1 MLSLGTV
8 TAANRDYHQQ
18 QIAQGLDDYYAG
30 HGEAPGQWAG
40 QMAAELGLA
49 GQIDG
54 AGHAALVDGQDA
66 GSGEALV
73 ERANGSTVLAYDL
86 TFSAPKSVSVLYAV
100 ADDETSAALVDA
112 HETAA
117 AAALAHLEREACQ
130 VRRGRG
136 GHKHQPADGF
146 LAAAYRHRMSRAQDP
161 QLHTHFVVANAA
173 RGSDGRWSGL
183 WGTPLYDHAK
193 SAGYLYQAQLRA
205 EVCERLPWVEWG
217 PVRKGAAEIEGV
229 GPEVRAPFSRRRQEI
244 VEHLAENGRDGR
256 QSAEKAALA
265 TRGAKEG
272 SVDTPSWRAEVRAR
286 AAEHGLA
293 RSELAELTGRA
304 ATQRE
309 VVDSAALTERL
320 SGPEGL
326 TERHNAFSEREALC
340 EWAAAHGQGAAVTDV
355 EAATA
360 DYLAN
365 GDVRALAAGDLHT
378 TEDLL
383 DCERQIVD
391 GATRRDGEG
400 AGELDPTSVGAS
412 LERHGRPLTAEQA
425 TALYAVAT
433 SGRGVDGVEA
443 LAGTGKTYT
452 AAALAT
458 AYRDAGYRVVGT
470 GPTGRAVRELKEQAG
485 IDESFTLT
493 RLAGELTEYGG
504 FDGRRTLVVL
514 DEAGMAGTRE
524 AATVFAH
531 AERAGVKIVAIGDSG
546 QLASVQAGGWLGALS
561 RRSESQRL
569 TEVMRQRDPA
579 ERRRLAEVHDGQPD
593 RYLLHKLGTKELELH
608 GTTTAAETHALSDWS
623 AAQAP
628 RPWGQA
634 TLVARD
640 NATRERL
647 NAGARE
653 WARADGRLGE
663 AMTAGE
669 REFCVGDRIITRR
682 NDRLYDVDNGTR
694 GTVRTVD
701 PDTRELVM
709 ESDAGGLHR
718 LPTDYLAAHTEHAYA
733 LTGHG
738 MQGGTVEWTGAVGT
752 PEDFT
757 RNWAYTALSR
767 GREPTRLYVAAELP
781 AHAQERAAE
790 RAEVAPEAPPEPGP
804 ALGRLARAMRRPD
817 DEPLALERLAADE
830 GPALPDGPV
839 TAQTVERA
847 GPDEL
852 RAELASLEA
861 RLASY
866 PEPLG
871 EQLEEVRA
879 DRTRAQGELERAE
892 TRLSELA
899 RPGEES
905 GSRWWRRRAIDP
917 RPADARAVTV
927 ERLRHEQA
935 ERDITSANAEERDL
949 APRVPERR
957 QWEAEHA
964 PLRDRAAELRHR
976 LETGRDRHVERAL
989 ERPSAEIVEALGERP
1004 RDERTRAAWDRG
1016 ARAIAGYRYEHAPT
1030 GQGPLG
1036 DERHDRAGAR
1046 DRQAAGRELERAQ
1059 HALGRGREQHGHDL
1073 GLV

>member
-1 MLSLGTV
+1 MLSIGKI

-18 QIAQGLDDYYAG
+18 QIARGRDDYYAG
-30 HGEAPGQWAG
+30 HGEAPGQWVG

-49 GQIDG
+49 GEIDG
-54 AGHAALVDGQDA
+54 AGHAALVDARGPDTDESFVKRD
-66 GSGEALV
+66 G
-73 ERANGSTVLAYDL
+73 RSTVLAFDL
-86 TFSAPKSVSVLYAV
+86 TFSAPKSVSVLYAA
-100 ADDETSAALVDA
+100 ADDETSRELVEA
-112 HETAA
+112 HEAAA
-117 AAALAHLEREACQ
+117 AAALSHLEREACG
-130 VRRGRG
+130 VRRGYNGRD
-136 GHKHQPADGF
+136 KLDADGF
-146 LAAAYRHRMSRAQDP
+146 YAAAYRHRMSRARDP

-173 RGSDGRWSGL
+173 RAGSRWSALDG
-183 WGTPLYDHAK
+183 YRIHQHAK
-193 SAGYLYQAQLRA
+193 SAGYLYQTQLRA

-244 VEHLAENGRDGR
+244 VQHLAENGRDGR

-272 SVDTPSWRAEVRAR
+272 SVDTPSWRADVRAR
-286 AAEHGLA
+286 AAEHGLGEA
-293 RSELAELTGRA
+293 ELAELAGREA
-304 ATQRE
+304 PQRA
-309 VVDSAALTERL
+309 VVDVAALTERL

-326 TERHNAFSEREALC
+326 TERRNAFSERDALC
-340 EWAAAHGQGAAVTDV
+340 EWAAAHDQGASVADV
-355 EAATA
+355 EQKTA
-360 DYLAN
+360 RYLT
-365 GDVRALAAGDLHT
+365 GSEVHALSDADLHT

-383 DCERQIVD
+383 ACERQVID
-391 GATRRDGEG
+391 GAARRAGEG
-400 AGELDPTSVGAS
+400 AGQIVPTALERS
-412 LERHGRPLTAEQA
+412 LERGSRALSDEQSA
-425 TALYAVAT
+425 AVHAVTT
-433 SGRGVDGVEA
+433 SGRGVDAIEA

-458 AYRDAGYRVVGT
+458 AYRDAGYRVVGA
-470 GPTGRAVRELKEQAG
+470 GPTGRAVRELKEQAR

-531 AERAGVKIVAIGDSG
+531 AERAGVKVVAIGDSG

-561 RRSESQRL
+561 RRSDSQRL

-593 RYLLHKLGTKELELH
+593 AYLLHKLGERELELH
-608 GTTTAAETHALSDWS
+608 DTTAAAQTRALEDWG
-623 AAQAP
+623 AAQAT

-694 GTVRTVD
+694 GTVRAVD
-701 PDTRELVM
+701 CEARELVM

-790 RAEVAPEAPPEPGP
+790 RAEVAPEAPPEPGS

-852 RAELASLEA
+852 RAELSSLEA
-861 RLASY
+861 QLASY
-866 PEPLG
+866 PETLA

-1036 DERHDRAGAR
+1036 DEPR
-1046 DRQAAGRELERAQ
+1046 DQAPRRERQAAGRELERAQ